1 MSPETVT
8 FTSGGVTLDAWH
20 FAGRGDALSSP
31 AGRPVVVMA
40 HGVGGT
46 KDSGLA
52 AFAEALAAA
61 GCDVLAFDY
70 RGFGASGGT
79 PRQTV
84 SVEGQVDD
92 YRAAVDAARRL
103 PGVDPERLVLWG
115 VSLSG
120 GHVFAVAAGRDDI
133 AAMISLTPLVD
144 GVAAGRL
151 AMTNHKKRELL
162 RSTVE
167 GFRSKL
173 GAPRMMPLVARPG
186 ELGCLTLEGSLEDY
200 TALAGPTWVN
210 ELDATVGL
218 ELGNHRPSKLAKQ
231 ISCPTLVQIADF
243 DRSAPPQAAAKAA
256 FNARALVR
264 HYPGDHF
271 DVWEGK
277 PFHAAAVQHQIDFL
291 TRTFAPSAQ
300 PVQPAQPVG

>member
-1 MSPETVT
+1 MSTPETVT
-8 FTSGGVTLDAWH
+8 IPRGDTTLDAWH
-20 FAGRGDALSSP
+20 FVATSDAFSTPS
-31 AGRPVVVMA
+31 GRPVVVMA

-46 KDSGLA
+46 KDSGLQ
-52 AFAEALAAA
+52 AFAEPLAAA

-84 SVEGQVDD
+84 SIEGQVDD

-103 PGVDPERLVLWG
+103 PGVDASRVVLWG

-120 GHVFAVAAGRDDI
+120 GHVFAVAAGRDDV

-144 GVAAGRL
+144 GVAAGRHAL
-151 AMTNHKKRELL
+151 ASHTKGEMV
-162 RSTVE
+162 RSSVA

-173 GAPRMMPLVARPG
+173 GKTRMMPVVARPG
-186 ELGCLTLEGSLEDY
+186 ELGCLTLEGSYDDY

-210 ELDATVGL
+210 EIDATVGL
-218 ELGNHRPSKLAKQ
+218 ELGSCRPGKVAKQ
-231 ISCPTLVQIADF
+231 VTCPTLVQIADF
-243 DRSAPPQAAAKAA
+243 DRSAPPRAAAKAA

-264 HYPGDHF
+264 HYPCDHF
-271 DVWEGK
+271 DVWQGK
-277 PFHAAAVQHQIDFL
+277 AFHAAAVQHQVDFL
-291 TRTFAPSAQ
+291 TRTFALAS
-300 PVQPAQPVG
+300 QPA

>member
-1 MSPETVT
+1 MTPETVT
-8 FTSGGVTLDAWH
+8 FASGDATLDAWH
-20 FAGRGDALSSP
+20 FVATSDALSSP

-46 KDSGLA
+46 KDSGLQ
-52 AFAEALAAA
+52 AFAEPIAAA

-84 SVEGQVDD
+84 SVAGQVDD
-92 YRAAVDAARRL
+92 YRAAMDAARRL
-103 PGVDPERLVLWG
+103 PGVDPARLVLWG

-120 GHVFAVAAGRDDI
+120 GHVFAAAAGRDDV

-144 GVAAGRL
+144 GLAAGQH
-151 AMTNHKKRELL
+151 AMASHTKRELL
-162 RSTVE
+162 RSSVE

-173 GAPRMMPLVARPG
+173 GKARMMPVVAKPG
-186 ELGCLTLEGSLEDY
+186 ELGCLTLDGSYDDY
-200 TALAGPTWVN
+200 LSVAGPTWVN
-210 ELDATVGL
+210 EIDATVGL
-218 ELGNHRPSKLAKQ
+218 ELGNHRPGKLAKQ
-231 ISCPTLVQIADF
+231 ITCPTLVQIADF

-256 FNARALVR
+256 FKARALVR

-271 DVWEGK
+271 DVWAGK
-277 PFHAAAVQHQIDFL
+277 PFHAAVVQHQIDFL
-291 TRTFAPSAQ
+291 TRTFAPAGL
-300 PVQPAQPVG
+300 PVG